1 MATNIDRAMT
11 PSPTPLMGLADAP
24 AIEIEIENP
33 DSVTVGIDGLEVT
46 LEPEAQ
52 TADDFDANLAE
63 FMDESALQSLASEL
77 IEQVDADLN
86 SRKDWVEAY
95 VKGLEVLGMKYEERT
110 EPWSGACGV
119 FSPLLTLMG
128 A

>member
-1 MATNIDRAMT
+1 MAMEPQMT
-11 PSPTPLMGLADAP
+11 PMDPALMGDAP

-110 EPWSGACGV
+110 EPWSGAC
-119 FSPLLTLMG
+119 S
-128 A
+128 ARC